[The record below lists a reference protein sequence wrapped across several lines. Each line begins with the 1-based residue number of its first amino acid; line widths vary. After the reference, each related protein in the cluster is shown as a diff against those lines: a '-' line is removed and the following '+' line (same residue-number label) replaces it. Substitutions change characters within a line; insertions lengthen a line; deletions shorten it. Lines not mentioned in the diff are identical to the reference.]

1 MNVSAPNSTVI
12 WFARHGESTGGQEG
26 CYGGAA
32 DFPLSEKGRCQAA
45 ALRERAVRL
54 GLNLVLSS
62 PLLRAKQTAEI
73 VVAGRQDS
81 GMVTMDDLQER
92 NSYGVLSGLKPRE
105 AAELFP
111 EIMHRVDGRPEASD
125 EDFPSAESIESF
137 RLRVR
142 RAFSRSLRIIADAP
156 SQRTL
161 MILHGKFLQEL
172 LEAVLCASGEVSYES
187 RALHELQY
195 RPTKCRIVRIARS
208 RTPKA
213 ESEDVPMKIYLVRHG
228 EAQDDIDGAYG
239 GVADHPL
246 TPRGEEQAREVG
258 LSLDAQ
264 DITRIYTSPLRR
276 AATTASIV
284 AEVLGVTD
292 KVRIVDDLRERN
304 SYGVLSGIPKAKAW
318 ELFPLILKPGQSR
331 SGYDKT
337 PLLGAEDFD
346 EFLARVGSAFT
357 EVLDEAAKDGLRSI
371 ALVSHGTFL
380 KALVTE
386 YLGLSLPNDWGHA
399 TALLLEYE
407 PAVASVKLV

>member
-1 MNVSAPNSTVI
+1 MNVSAPKSVVF
-12 WFARHGESTGGQEG
+12 WFTRHGESTGAQEG

-32 DFPLSEKGRCQAA
+32 DFPLSERGRCQAA
-45 ALRERAVRL
+45 ALREQAVRL

-73 VVAGRQDS
+73 VVAGRRDCD
-81 GMVTMDDLQER
+81 MVILDDLQER
-92 NSYGVLSGLKPRE
+92 NSYGVLSGLKPHE

-111 EIMHRVDGRPEASD
+111 DIMFKVDGRPEVSG
-125 EDFPSAESIESF
+125 EDFPSAESIQSF
-137 RLRVR
+137 QLRVS
-142 RAFSRSLRIIADAP
+142 RAFSRTLRIVADAP

-172 LEAVLCASGEVSYES
+172 LEVVLGASGDVSYKPG
-187 RALHELQY
+187 ALHELQY
-195 RPTKCRIVRIARS
+195 RPTKCRVVRITRS
-208 RTPKA
+208 RTTKA
-213 ESEDVPMKIYLVRHG
+213 ESEDVPMKIYMLRHG
-228 EAQDDIDGAYG
+228 EAQDDIDDAYG

-246 TPRGEEQAREVG
+246 TPRGEEQAREVA
-258 LSLDAQ
+258 LSLEAQ

-284 AEVLGVTD
+284 AEVLGVSD
-292 KVRIVDDLRERN
+292 NVRIVDDLRERN
-304 SYGVLSGIPKAKAW
+304 SYGVLSGIPKTKAW
-318 ELFPLILKPGQSR
+318 ELFPLILKPGETR

-346 EFLARVGSAFT
+346 DFLARVGSAFT
-357 EVLDEAAKDGLRSI
+357 AVLDEAAKDDVRSI

-386 YLGLSLPNDWGHA
+386 YLGLSLPDGWGHA
-399 TALLLEYE
+399 TPLLLEYE
-407 PAVASVKLV
+407 PAVASVRPV